1 MLITWWSEAILLGDD
16 IHFHEAFVINQSPQ
30 FVCITG
36 IKGTYFMLYLPTW
49 EARLKKNSQDGGE
62 RRKAKMKNIQ

>member
-36 IKGTYFMLYLPTW
+36 IKGTYFMLYLTY
-49 EARLKKNSQDGGE
+49 LGGQ
-62 RRKAKMKNIQ
+62 A